1 MEFSG
6 GVHSKLFQNVREK
19 ESLAYS
25 TFSTIEKFKGLLVAC
40 SGIDISQREK
50 AEKTITDQLRAIE
63 NGDISDY
70 ELEATKKPGN
80 GTKVYAR

>member
-1 MEFSG
+1 M
-6 GVHSKLFQNVREK
+6 
-19 ESLAYS
+19 
-25 TFSTIEKFKGLLVAC
+25 AC